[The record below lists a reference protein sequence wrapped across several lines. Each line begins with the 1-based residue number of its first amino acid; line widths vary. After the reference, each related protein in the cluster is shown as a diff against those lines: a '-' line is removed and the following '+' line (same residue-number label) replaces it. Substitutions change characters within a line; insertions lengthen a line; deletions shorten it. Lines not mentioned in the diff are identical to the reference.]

1 MKGAREV
8 AGVSQTGERA
18 REWRRES
25 EGEIV
30 QERGLCE
37 VG

>member
-8 AGVSQTGERA
+8 VGVSQTGKRA
-18 REWRRES
+18 RECVS
-25 EGEIV
+25 EGESV
-30 QERGLCE
+30 EERGLCE

>member
-8 AGVSQTGERA
+8 VGVSQTGER
-18 REWRRES
+18 ESVCGS
-25 EGEIV
+25 EGESV
-30 QERGLCE
+30 EERGLCE